1 MSRRVTCPFII
12 TRTSSVPTAF
22 DAAGHVADEES
33 VDVEISGE
41 VSGAYVEAEPDCGC
55 AEGFE
60 DLAFVPDA
68 PQDMAECDLDLTDD
82 EAERATAKLLDAMH
96 DDFDD

>member
-1 MSRRVTCPFII
+1 MSRHVSCPFVI

-55 AEGFE
+55 SEGFE
-60 DLAFVPDA
+60 DLAFVPDEPGSLFDY
-68 PQDMAECDLDLTDD
+68 PQQGFELTD
-82 EAERATAKLLDAMH
+82 EEVERATAKLLDAMH
-96 DDFDD
+96 DD

>member
-1 MSRRVTCPFII
+1 MSRHVACPFVI

-41 VSGAYVEAEPDCGC
+41 VSGSYMSAEPDCGC
-55 AEGFE
+55 TAGFE
-60 DLAFVPDA
+60 DLAFVARDELGFVV
-68 PQDMAECDLDLTDD
+68 DYDLDGD
-82 EAERATAKLLDAMH
+82 EAEQATTKLLDAMH
-96 DDFDD
+96 DGATP